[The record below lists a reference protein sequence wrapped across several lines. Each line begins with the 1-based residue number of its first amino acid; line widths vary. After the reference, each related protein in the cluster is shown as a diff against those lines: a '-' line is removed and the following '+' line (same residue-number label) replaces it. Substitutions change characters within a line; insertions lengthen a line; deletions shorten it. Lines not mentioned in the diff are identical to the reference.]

1 MSAPGRRS
9 RDKTRRR
16 WFRGAPGPV
25 RKEVQTRIRQLV
37 YRWSRYPP
45 YMLQWFVLQRA
56 AIELLWAIGDVN
68 SVDEGYKTLKPM
80 LKKMYG
86 RNREERERI
95 WGPDSQAVVFDD
107 AIVFGRLRTAEDVLI
122 AWGRSWRL
130 RKVLE

>member
-1 MSAPGRRS
+1 MSALGRQSRDRTPRKWRRRS
-9 RDKTRRR
+9 R
-16 WFRGAPGPV
+16 GAQEV
-25 RKEVQTRIRQLV
+25 RKRIRRLI
-37 YRWSRYPP
+37 YRWSFYPP

-86 RNREERERI
+86 RNREERERV

-122 AWGRSWRL
+122 TWERSRRP
-130 RKVLE
+130 RKALE